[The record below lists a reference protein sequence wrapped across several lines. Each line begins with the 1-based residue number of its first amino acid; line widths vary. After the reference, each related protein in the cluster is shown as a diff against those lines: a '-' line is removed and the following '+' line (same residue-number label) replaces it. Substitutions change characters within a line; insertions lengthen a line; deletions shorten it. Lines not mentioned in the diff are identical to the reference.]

1 LKRCAGRWPRAAAAG
16 ALVAAG
22 LPWATACTLQEG
34 DGQQVSGAGGVQLA
48 WQAQPSPIR
57 NGQPFVL
64 AVRLCPAGATLKGV
78 DATMPAH
85 RHGMNYRPSLH
96 PLGEG
101 RWRVDGMLWHMAGA
115 WELRF
120 DVEVAGVRHSLRQAV
135 ELR

>member
-1 LKRCAGRWPRAAAAG
+1 LKRRCVRWQRATAV
-16 ALVAAG
+16 LVLATAG
-22 LPWATACTLQEG
+22 LPWAAACTLQEA
-34 DGQQVSGAGGVQLA
+34 DGQRLSTAGLQLA

-64 AVRLCPAGATLKGV
+64 AVRLCPASATLKAV

-96 PLGEG
+96 PLGDG
-101 RWRVDGMLWHMAGA
+101 RWRVEGMLWHMAGA

-120 DVEVAGVRHSLRQAV
+120 DVEVAGVRQSLRQAV

>member
-1 LKRCAGRWPRAAAAG
+1 VSRRWCRWLRAAAAG
-16 ALVAAG
+16 ALAAAG
-22 LPWATACTLQEG
+22 VPWATACTLQEG
-34 DGQQVSGAGGVQLA
+34 DGQQLSATGVQLA
-48 WQAQPSPIR
+48 WQAQPLLIR

-64 AVRLCPAGATLKGV
+64 AVRLCPATAVLKAV

-96 PLGEG
+96 PLGDG

-120 DVEVAGVRHSLRQAV
+120 DVEVAGARHSLRQAV

>member
-1 LKRCAGRWPRAAAAG
+1 MKHRFGQWQRAAAAA
-16 ALVAAG
+16 ALATLG
-22 LPWATACTLQEG
+22 LPGATACTLQAG
-34 DGQQVSGAGGVQLA
+34 DGQRLSAEGVQLA
-48 WQAQPSPIR
+48 WLAAPAPIR

-64 AVRLCPAGATLKGV
+64 AVRLCPSNAVLKTV

-96 PLGEG
+96 PLGDG

-120 DVEVAGVRHSLRQAV
+120 DVEVAGARHSLRQAV

>member
-1 LKRCAGRWPRAAAAG
+1 MKRRCVRWQRAAAAL
-16 ALVAAG
+16 ALAAAG
-22 LPWATACTLQEG
+22 LPWAAACTLQEA
-34 DGQQVSGAGGVQLA
+34 DGQRLSAAGLQLA

-64 AVRLCPAGATLKGV
+64 AVRLCPASATLKAV

-96 PLGEG
+96 PLGDG

-120 DVEVAGVRHSLRQAV
+120 DVEVAGVRQSLRQAV